1 MVGPFCLPS
10 CAASRFE
17 TESQRMGAVPQHG
30 EGPHASPSSSHREV
44 CPGTRLISSINVLRF
59 SDYRG
64 NTFNFSP
71 LNMMLPLCLL
81 YMAFIM
87 LKCFLYT
94 HFVFYHKWMLSVVI
108 CAFCIYWDDHM
119 IFFFNLLMWYVS
131 HWLVCCC
138 SVAQSCPTLCNPMDC
153 STLGPPSPSPS
164 PRACS
169 NSCPNWVSD
178 DIQPPHPLSSPSFFC
193 LQSFPASL
201 SILMNQLFAS
211 GGQSVG
217 ASRSSSVLQMSI
229 QDWFLEPSQVV
240 LTQAPFK
247 LLPPC

>member
-153 STLGPPSPSPS
+153 STLGLRVLHHLPEPARTHVQIESVMT
-164 PRACS
+164 S
-169 NSCPNWVSD
+169 NHLTLC
-178 DIQPPHPLSSPSFFC
+178 HPLLSSAFNLSQHHC
-193 LQSFPASL
+193 LF
-201 SILMNQLFAS
+201 
-211 GGQSVG
+211 
-217 ASRSSSVLQMSI
+217 
-229 QDWFLEPSQVV
+229 
-240 LTQAPFK
+240 
-247 LLPPC
+247 